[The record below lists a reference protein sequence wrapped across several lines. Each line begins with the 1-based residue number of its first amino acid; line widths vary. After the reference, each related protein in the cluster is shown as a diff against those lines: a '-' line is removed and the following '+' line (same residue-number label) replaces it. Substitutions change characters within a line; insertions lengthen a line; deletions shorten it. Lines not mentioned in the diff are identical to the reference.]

1 VCGSRVRVGDGR
13 RTGLLGRWQHI
24 EYVVGFN
31 LDRRFYD
38 LAGCMPTVPGAI
50 GAFRREALTDV
61 GGVSDDTLAEDTDLT
76 MAIVW
81 AGWRVV
87 YQQDAIAWTEAP
99 ASLNQL
105 WKQRYRWSY
114 GTMLAMWKHR
124 RALVQTGGSGRL
136 GRRGLPY
143 QLLFQILLPLL
154 APAVDVF
161 AVFGLAFDDATR
173 MGLVWL
179 GFLAVEIIASWYAFT
194 LDHERRRVLW
204 TLPLQQFVY
213 RQLMYLVLIQSVV
226 TALLGTR
233 LRWQRRERRGLA
245 RVGEAGATR

>member
-1 VCGSRVRVGDGR
+1 
-13 RTGLLGRWQHI
+13 
-24 EYVVGFN
+24 VVGFN

-50 GAFRREALTDV
+50 GAFRREALTDA

-76 MAIVW
+76 MTIVR

-99 ASLNQL
+99 ASVGQL

-114 GTMLAMWKHR
+114 GTMQAMWKHR
-124 RALVQTGGSGRL
+124 RAIVQNGGSGRL

-143 QLLFQILLPLL
+143 LLLFQVLLPLL

-161 AVFGLAFDDATR
+161 AVFALAFGDAAR
-173 MGLVWL
+173 MGAVWL
-179 GFLAVEIIASWYAFT
+179 GFLAVQITASWYAFA
-194 LDHERRRVLW
+194 LDRERRTTLW

-213 RQLMYLVLIQSVV
+213 RQLMYLVLIQSMV

-233 LRWQRRERRGLA
+233 LRWQRMQRHGLA
-245 RVGEAGATR
+245 RIGDNSLAP

>member
-1 VCGSRVRVGDGR
+1 
-13 RTGLLGRWQHI
+13 
-24 EYVVGFN
+24 
-31 LDRRFYD
+31 
-38 LAGCMPTVPGAI
+38 MPTVPGAI
-50 GAFRREALTDV
+50 GAYRREALADA

-76 MAIVW
+76 MTIVR

-99 ASLNQL
+99 ASVGQL

-114 GTMLAMWKHR
+114 GTMQAMWKHR
-124 RALVQTGGSGRL
+124 RAIVQNGGSGRL

-143 QLLFQILLPLL
+143 LLLFQVLLPLL

-161 AVFGLAFDDATR
+161 AVFALVFGDPAR
-173 MGLVWL
+173 MGAVWL
-179 GFLAVEIIASWYAFT
+179 GFLAVQITASWYAFA
-194 LDHERRRVLW
+194 LDRERRTALW

-213 RQLMYLVLIQSVV
+213 RQLMYLVLIQSMV

-233 LRWQRRERRGLA
+233 LRWQRMQRHGLA
-245 RVGEAGATR
+245 RIGDNSPTR

>member
-1 VCGSRVRVGDGR
+1 
-13 RTGLLGRWQHI
+13 
-24 EYVVGFN
+24 
-31 LDRRFYD
+31 
-38 LAGCMPTVPGAI
+38 
-50 GAFRREALTDV
+50 
-61 GGVSDDTLAEDTDLT
+61 
-76 MAIVW
+76 
-81 AGWRVV
+81 
-87 YQQDAIAWTEAP
+87 
-99 ASLNQL
+99 L

-161 AVFGLAFDDATR
+161 AVFGLVFDDAAR

-179 GFLAVEIIASWYAFT
+179 GFLGVQIIASWYAFT

-233 LRWQRRERRGLA
+233 LRWQRMERRGLA